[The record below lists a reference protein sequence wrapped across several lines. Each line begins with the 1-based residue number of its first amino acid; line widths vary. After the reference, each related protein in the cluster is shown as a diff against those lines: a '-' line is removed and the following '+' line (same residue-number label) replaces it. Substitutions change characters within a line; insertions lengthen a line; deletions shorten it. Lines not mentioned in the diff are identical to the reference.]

1 MKRDRLSFIVSF
13 MPALCMAFMLGFE
26 LLVDNRII
34 DRVETMV
41 ALAEVLPFL
50 IPLLLIRLFQR
61 MAGGEQE
68 RRLGG
73 FTRHAVPFVILIS
86 LTAAVLSFLLNAGFT
101 MVLGGAPESHVPYA
115 DSIGNWGVALLLV
128 AVLPSIFEELLF
140 RGGVLSAFEGHGTM
154 AAIFVSALTFALIHG
169 NAHNLAGPLVAGL
182 IYGYLT
188 YTLGSVW
195 PAVFAH
201 LLNNS
206 LYLLLGHMTRSYS
219 TLGIW
224 PYFLL
229 GMVFLLGLLMWLSM
243 GSLKAL
249 IGRGK
254 VQRLKVG
261 GLKGLM
267 SCLLFSPGLWLL
279 ALMYIIKIAYL

>member
-50 IPLLLIRLFQR
+50 IPLLLVRLFQR

-68 RRLGG
+68 SRLGG

-254 VQRLKVG
+254 VQRLKAG

>member
-34 DRVETMV
+34 DRVEYMV

-61 MAGGEQE
+61 MTGGEQE
-68 RRLGG
+68 RRFGG
-73 FTRHAVPFVILIS
+73 FTRHAVPFVVLIS
-86 LTAAVLSFLLNAGFT
+86 LTTAVLSFLLNAGVS
-101 MVLGGAPESHVPYA
+101 MLVGGAPESHVPYA
-115 DSIGNWGVALLLV
+115 DSIGNWGIALLLV
-128 AVLPSIFEELLF
+128 AVLPSIFEEFFF
-140 RGGVLSAFEGHGTM
+140 RGGVLPAFEGHGT
-154 AAIFVSALTFALIHG
+154 ATAIFVSALTFALIHG
-169 NAHNLAGPLVAGL
+169 NAYNLVGPLAAGMV
-182 IYGYLT
+182 YGYLT

-201 LLNNS
+201 MLNNG
-206 LYLLLGHMTRSYS
+206 LYLLLGHVTRSYS

-229 GMVFLLGLLMWLSM
+229 AMVFLLGLLLWLSM
-243 GSLKAL
+243 GSLKSL
-249 IGRGK
+249 LSRGK
-254 VQRLKVG
+254 VKRLKAG
-261 GLKGLM
+261 GIKGLM